1 MIQKFKYNSFDD
13 FRNLNPCYVDKLK
26 AWFAEYNKCR
36 NLNLMDTKL
45 IMIVGENNQL
55 KTSLAEF
62 ICSFF
67 NMEMRMLNIQD
78 SKLNRDIKEF
88 ILQISNNKNVLNMIY
103 KREDNIGIVIDD
115 FDTLCNN
122 NDKSIITDFL
132 TMFSAKKT
140 VSDFKLLYPIIL
152 VSQEVGDKKINELR
166 KISLEINVDRL
177 KPDDYEYYFN
187 RLCAE
192 NNITFNQSQKKRILD
207 TFDHDL
213 RKYNNILD
221 DLLLI
226 SDGHKIRDENIDL
239 VVNTFSNKTMDDK
252 VSENLE
258 MIFTKEL
265 KVSECIDKYYCDKF
279 LFSFLIHENYL
290 YNIGEGIS
298 SADKMIFLAK
308 ISKHL
313 ADNDVIQNLIF
324 EKQLWELNINS
335 AILTNVNTNF
345 LHTQMKKKSKKK
357 ITFTKRK
364 YTTLLNKVSLYFTNR
379 KVINQILHKYGNNSN
394 DAFYLSEFLCNCI
407 KRIDKKDFEANMS
420 KYVLPILNKMDITS
434 DNVDLILRL
443 NKLEEE
449 SIKKVYTMKYKS
461 FIKNSNA

>member
-26 AWFAEYNKCR
+26 AWFAEYNNCR

-67 NMEMRMLNIQD
+67 KMEMRMLNIQD
-78 SKLNRDIKEF
+78 SKINRDIKEF

-122 NDKSIITDFL
+122 NDKSIIGDFL

-166 KISLEINVDRL
+166 KISLEINVDKL

-187 RLCAE
+187 RLCIE
-192 NNITFNQSQKKRILD
+192 NNISFNQSQRKRLID
-207 TFDHDL
+207 TFDYDL
-213 RKYNNILD
+213 RKYNSILD

-239 VVNTFSNKTMDDK
+239 VVNTFSN
-252 VSENLE
+252 
-258 MIFTKEL
+258 
-265 KVSECIDKYYCDKF
+265 
-279 LFSFLIHENYL
+279 
-290 YNIGEGIS
+290 
-298 SADKMIFLAK
+298 
-308 ISKHL
+308 
-313 ADNDVIQNLIF
+313 
-324 EKQLWELNINS
+324 
-335 AILTNVNTNF
+335 
-345 LHTQMKKKSKKK
+345 
-357 ITFTKRK
+357 
-364 YTTLLNKVSLYFTNR
+364 
-379 KVINQILHKYGNNSN
+379 
-394 DAFYLSEFLCNCI
+394 
-407 KRIDKKDFEANMS
+407 
-420 KYVLPILNKMDITS
+420 
-434 DNVDLILRL
+434 
-443 NKLEEE
+443 
-449 SIKKVYTMKYKS
+449 
-461 FIKNSNA
+461 